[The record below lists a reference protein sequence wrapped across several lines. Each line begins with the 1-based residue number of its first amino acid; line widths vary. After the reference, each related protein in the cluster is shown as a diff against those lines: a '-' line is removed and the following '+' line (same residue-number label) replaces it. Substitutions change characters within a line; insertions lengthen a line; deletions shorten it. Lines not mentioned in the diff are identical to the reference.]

1 MLSQHLHS
9 PKYRIFVKKFMAHLI
24 IKNIGP
30 VKDVE
35 LDLNQINILMGP
47 QSCGKSTIAKI
58 ISYCSWFE
66 KNMILKTKSEKD
78 FYKELIEFHNLEDS
92 YFSDSSYIEY
102 VTPCF
107 HITFKGNEK
116 ENPVIE
122 IKVDHTHKFENRK
135 IEYIPAERNFVALK
149 GLGKYTDS
157 RDNILNFLYDWF
169 QAKQEIT
176 KDSGFVLPLPSLG
189 VTYFY
194 DKEQDADNILM
205 EDGKSINLRHSS
217 SGLMSATP
225 LLLVFDYVMR
235 KVYNQKR
242 TKSPLEI
249 TNFQSYLKGLDA
261 TQAEKLD
268 LLQKRFSI
276 LESDFEKRE
285 KGETT
290 ISVNT
295 LREQLNELQETLINL
310 IGLYSDYFYSQ
321 VIIEEP
327 ELNLFPKTQ
336 SDLVYYMLRVLN
348 ESERKHVLVL
358 TTHSPYILFAL
369 NNCMMGGLVKDKI
382 ASEESES
389 FLSHRS
395 WIDPHQ
401 VSVYEIHD
409 GYLKC
414 IQDEDGIIEDNYLNQ
429 AYKENSSEY
438 MALLNYYDDEE

>member
-1 MLSQHLHS
+1 
-9 PKYRIFVKKFMAHLI
+9 MAHLI

-30 VKDVE
+30 IKSVE
-35 LDLNQINILMGP
+35 FDLNKINLFMGP
-47 QSCGKSTIAKI
+47 QSCGKSTVVKI

-66 KNMILKTKSEKD
+66 KNMVLKTKSRKD

-92 YFSDSSYIEY
+92 YFSDNSYIEY
-102 VTPCF
+102 VTSCSR
-107 HITFKGNEK
+107 IVFKGNNK
-116 ENPVIE
+116 ENPTID
-122 IKVDHTHKFENRK
+122 IKVDHTHKFENHK
-135 IEYIPAERNFVALK
+135 IEYIPAERNFVSLK

-169 QAKQEIT
+169 QAKQEKT

-194 DKEQDADNILM
+194 DKDQDADNILM
-205 EDGKSINLRHSS
+205 QDGKSINLRHSS
-217 SGLMSATP
+217 SGLMSITP
-225 LLLVFDYVMR
+225 LLLIFDYVM
-235 KVYNQKR
+235 KQVYTQKR

-249 TNFQSYLKGLDA
+249 TNIQTFLQNFDAKQADKLKI
-261 TQAEKLD
+261 
-268 LLQKRFSI
+268 LQKRLSS
-276 LESDFEKRE
+276 LKSDVEKSVKE
-285 KGETT
+285 ETSVSVDT
-290 ISVNT
+290 IH
-295 LREQLNELQETLINL
+295 EQLNELQEDLNNL

-327 ELNLFPKTQ
+327 ELNLFPETQ
-336 SDLVYYMLRVLN
+336 RDLVYYMLRVLN
-348 ESERKHVLVL
+348 ESKRKHILVM

-369 NNCMMGGLVKDKI
+369 NNCMMGGLVKEKI
-382 ASEESES
+382 TSENSNS
-389 FLSHRS
+389 FLSFRS
-395 WIDPHQ
+395 WIEPHQ

-438 MALLNYYDDEE
+438 LALLDYYEDGE

>member
-1 MLSQHLHS
+1 MSL
-9 PKYRIFVKKFMAHLI
+9 KYRIFAKKFMAHLI

-30 VKDVE
+30 IKSVE
-35 LDLNQINILMGP
+35 FDLNKINLFMGP
-47 QSCGKSTIAKI
+47 QSCGKSTVVKI

-66 KNMILKTKSEKD
+66 KNMVLKTKSRKD

-92 YFSDSSYIEY
+92 YFSDNSYIEY
-102 VTPCF
+102 VTSCSR
-107 HITFKGNEK
+107 IVFKGNNK
-116 ENPVIE
+116 ENPTID
-122 IKVDHTHKFENRK
+122 IKVDHTHKFENHK
-135 IEYIPAERNFVALK
+135 IEYIPAERNFVSLK

-169 QAKQEIT
+169 QAKQEKT

-194 DKEQDADNILM
+194 DKDQDADNILM
-205 EDGKSINLRHSS
+205 QDGKSINLRHSS
-217 SGLMSATP
+217 SGLMSITP
-225 LLLVFDYVMR
+225 LLLIFDYVM
-235 KVYNQKR
+235 KQVYTQKR

-249 TNFQSYLKGLDA
+249 TNIQTFLQNFDAKQADKLKI
-261 TQAEKLD
+261 
-268 LLQKRFSI
+268 LQKRLSS
-276 LESDFEKRE
+276 LKSDVEKSVKE
-285 KGETT
+285 ETSVSVDT
-290 ISVNT
+290 IH
-295 LREQLNELQETLINL
+295 EQLNELQEDLNNL

-327 ELNLFPKTQ
+327 ELNLFPETQ
-336 SDLVYYMLRVLN
+336 RDLVYYMLRVLN
-348 ESERKHVLVL
+348 ESKRKHILVM

-369 NNCMMGGLVKDKI
+369 NNCMMGGLVKEKI
-382 ASEESES
+382 TAINSNS

-395 WIDPHQ
+395 WVEPHQ

-438 MALLNYYDDEE
+438 LALLDYYEDGE

>member
-1 MLSQHLHS
+1 
-9 PKYRIFVKKFMAHLI
+9 MAHLI

-30 VKDVE
+30 IKSVE
-35 LDLNQINILMGP
+35 FDLNKINLFMGP
-47 QSCGKSTIAKI
+47 QSCGKSTVVKI

-66 KNMILKTKSEKD
+66 KNMVLKTKSRKD

-92 YFSDSSYIEY
+92 YFSDNSYIEY
-102 VTPCF
+102 VTSCSR
-107 HITFKGNEK
+107 IVFKGNNK
-116 ENPVIE
+116 ENPTID
-122 IKVDHTHKFENRK
+122 IKVDHTHKFENHK
-135 IEYIPAERNFVALK
+135 IEYIPAERNFVSLK

-169 QAKQEIT
+169 QAKQEKT

-194 DKEQDADNILM
+194 DKDQDADNILM
-205 EDGKSINLRHSS
+205 QDGKSINLRHSS
-217 SGLMSATP
+217 SGLMSITP
-225 LLLVFDYVMR
+225 LLLIFDYVM
-235 KVYNQKR
+235 KQVYTQKR

-249 TNFQSYLKGLDA
+249 TNIQTFLQNFDAKQADKLKI
-261 TQAEKLD
+261 
-268 LLQKRFSI
+268 LQKRLSS
-276 LESDFEKRE
+276 LKSDVEKSVKE
-285 KGETT
+285 ETSVSVDT
-290 ISVNT
+290 IH
-295 LREQLNELQETLINL
+295 EQLNELQEDLNNL

-327 ELNLFPKTQ
+327 ELNLFPETQ
-336 SDLVYYMLRVLN
+336 RDLVYYMLRVLN
-348 ESERKHVLVL
+348 ESKRKHILVM

-438 MALLNYYDDEE
+438 LALLDYYEDGE